1 MFQSSTPFRVRK
13 SNAFQHTLLCLKLG
27 FKCHVPIWNVD
38 MNISWISFS
47 FRNIRRIWPKN
58 HDHLGFGSIFWQ
70 GFFQKINQS
79 TEVLWNFHMIFI
91 DVHGMFL
98 DFHEIFKLFPSTFSR
113 PPSGASAPSSKPPS
127 RPSTRTSSRGGF
139 LGTFFLIF
147 VLVGWLCW
155 LCWLVGWLVG
165 RLVGYVGWLV
175 VDFDLLVQNNSPAKF
190 RIELHEN
197 VVFSLFPLDS
207 SFECHEGNISIEHVW
222 VIWIG
227 YIIATVCSNYS
238 SQLERLNQLN
248 PTLWKSPA
256 CLDLHVWI
264 PQRTFSP
271 LRLGAYGND
280 LHLISCKHISTLI
293 IHHNEAQE

>member
-1 MFQSSTPFRVRK
+1 MPCSNLECRHEYQLNIILLQKYTENMTKKSWPPRIWIYFLARIFPKNQSVYWGSMEFSYDFHRC
-13 SNAFQHTLLCLKLG
+13 S
-27 FKCHVPIWNVD
+27 WNVPRF
-38 MNISWISFS
+38 SWDFQA
-47 FRNIRRIWPKN
+47 FPL
-58 HDHLGFGSIFWQ
+58 H
-70 GFFQKINQS
+70 FFQATQWCFS
-79 TEVLWNFHMIFI
+79 AFI
-91 DVHGMFL
+91 QTTFTAIDSHQLQRWVFR
-98 DFHEIFKLFPSTFSR
+98 DF
-113 PPSGASAPSSKPPS
+113 
-127 RPSTRTSSRGGF
+127 
-139 LGTFFLIF
+139 FFDICF
-147 VLVGWLCW
+147 GWLVM
-155 LCWLVGWLVG
+155 LVMLVGWLVG